1 MRRPGVHRAGR
12 AVARFSGP
20 AQHAGS
26 GRPVDCM
33 ARWRQIEPG
42 AKTTMNPVQGW
53 AGLFATGLLCACA
66 SAPTDRPS
74 PMATSLP
81 PAWHA
86 VLPVAAAADSPQ
98 TGWVAFGDPVLLALI
113 EAARAASPSLAV
125 AQARI
130 ERARAALAGAQAAQ
144 APRLDATAQA
154 SRTRQA
160 PRQAAAASGFVGVQ
174 AGWELDLFGAV
185 RAGRRAAE
193 SRLEGAQ
200 AGWHEARSAVEA
212 ETAGAY
218 VALRACEAQA
228 QQAREDARSRA
239 QTADLMVQS
248 ERAGFTAPA
257 DAALARAGAAQA
269 RTAASQQVLQCE
281 VLVKGLV
288 EMTAQPEDSL
298 RRQLAA
304 GSAHVPKAPGAV
316 VRVLPAVLLT
326 QRPDIADALQA
337 VQAAAADI
345 DLAMARQRPQV
356 SLTGS
361 VGLGSLRSA
370 GATVQGNTWS
380 LGPLVVSFP
389 LFDAGARRA
398 ATAAARAGYDEAV
411 ALAQAQ
417 LRRAVREVETSLA
430 VLQSSTEREA
440 DALAAAQ
447 DFETTLRATQARQQ
461 GGLASLFD
469 LEAARRSALAAQSAL
484 IELRRERAQAW
495 INLYRALGGG
505 WQLAAST

>member
-20 AQHAGS
+20 ARHAGS

-154 SRTRQA
+154 SRARQV

-185 RAGRRAAE
+185 RAGRVAPGR
-193 SRLEGAQ
+193 RP
-200 AGWHEARSAVEA
+200 AGWLKPDLRPPARGPSGCE
-212 ETAGAY
+212 AGA
-218 VALRACEAQA
+218 ASGGRLLACPDGRSDGPKRAC
-228 QQAREDARSRA
+228 RIH
-239 QTADLMVQS
+239 
-248 ERAGFTAPA
+248 RAGGCPGGQ
-257 DAALARAGAAQA
+257 ARAGAH
-269 RTAASQQVLQCE
+269 RRVQQVAVQ
-281 VLVKGLV
+281 VPSRDQ
-288 EMTAQPEDSL
+288 EMTAA
-298 RRQLAA
+298 RRQPAPATAA
-304 GSAHVPKAPGAV
+304 GSAHVPRRRARWSGA
-316 VRVLPAVLLT
+316 PAVLPT
-326 QRPDIADALQA
+326 QRPISPTPC
-337 VQAAAADI
+337 
-345 DLAMARQRPQV
+345 RPCRPLR
-356 SLTGS
+356 LTSIWRYPPTAPGLLTQH
-361 VGLGSLRSA
+361 GLGSL
-370 GATVQGNTWS
+370 
-380 LGPLVVSFP
+380 
-389 LFDAGARRA
+389 
-398 ATAAARAGYDEAV
+398 
-411 ALAQAQ
+411 AQPVP
-417 LRRAVREVETSLA
+417 RC
-430 VLQSSTEREA
+430 
-440 DALAAAQ
+440 
-447 DFETTLRATQARQQ
+447 RATPGACGP
-461 GGLASLFD
+461 GGEL
-469 LEAARRSALAAQSAL
+469 SAV
-484 IELRRERAQAW
+484 
-495 INLYRALGGG
+495 
-505 WQLAAST
+505 